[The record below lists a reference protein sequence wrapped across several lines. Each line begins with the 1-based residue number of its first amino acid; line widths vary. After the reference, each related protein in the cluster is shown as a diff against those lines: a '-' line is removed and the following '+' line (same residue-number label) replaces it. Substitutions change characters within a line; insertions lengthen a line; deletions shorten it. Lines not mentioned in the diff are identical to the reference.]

1 MARHGHARHFIERAS
16 EDTYVHV
23 PGAAVSL
30 GAVGPEGPCDLP
42 GCPTCLTP
50 WDAAGVQEQY
60 SWPPGRRLTLGA
72 YDAPGRAQPASPTH
86 APPSPR
92 YAVSG
97 LPGAWE
103 RLADAVEAAMAAGG
117 EREVRFA
124 GKANV
129 IVRVWTP
136 EHNQAKEDR
145 T

>member
-1 MARHGHARHFIERAS
+1 MSVG
-16 EDTYVHV
+16 
-23 PGAAVSL
+23 G
-30 GAVGPEGPCDLP
+30 VGPDDRARLPPLRDRAPFVRCDLP
-42 GCPTCLTP
+42 GCSTCLTP

-72 YDAPGRAQPASPTH
+72 YDAPGRAQPASPTPD
-86 APPSPR
+86 PPAPR

-97 LPGAWE
+97 LPGASWGQ
-103 RLADAVEAAMAAGG
+103 LSSAVEAAIAAGG

-136 EHNQAKEDR
+136 EHKQAKEDR